1 MYPSSILGG
10 STTLMKLLMK
20 TETLSYYTF
29 LILIIVLLIVA
40 LSYVK
45 TVKINTEPI
54 QTYEIVYK
62 GNKPLLQ

>member
-1 MYPSSILGG
+1 
-10 STTLMKLLMK
+10 MK